1 MDNHNTHGK
10 SEGCIRRF
18 MHRAPGYCIRSLIAA
33 IALLFVLCIYVL
45 VAPLALYD
53 RWMNRRRLR
62 IADKAAV
69 R

>member
-1 MDNHNTHGK
+1 MDNRNTHGK
-10 SEGCIRRF
+10 SEGRIHRF
-18 MHRAPGYCIRSLIAA
+18 MRRAPGYCIRSLIAA

-62 IADKAAV
+62 IANKAAL

>member
-1 MDNHNTHGK
+1 MDNRNTYGK

-18 MHRAPGYCIRSLIAA
+18 MHRVPGYCIRSLIAG

-53 RWMNRRRLR
+53 RWMNRRKLR
-62 IADKAAV
+62 IADKATV